1 MSPVHFDTTNW
12 QMITAACSPSIGLR
26 KEALGDFF
34 VAYSAPIVAW
44 FRGHGWPA
52 DRADDLAQDFFKTI
66 VIERRLLDS
75 AESSRG
81 RLRTL
86 ILAALRNHAI
96 DAVRHDAALKRA
108 DRSAEPREADAPAD
122 AAFDAEWAR
131 AQLDRAVS
139 AVRSR
144 LLQRRPQQWRAF
156 EEVVIGPAVHGHAVR
171 PLAAIANS
179 LGLRD
184 AASVSY
190 LVHETKRSIRRELA
204 AKVSA
209 TVGDAASFASELAHI
224 DSILIA
230 AAKRSPR

>member
-1 MSPVHFDTTNW
+1 
-12 QMITAACSPSIGLR
+12 
-26 KEALGDFF
+26 
-34 VAYSAPIVAW
+34 
-44 FRGHGWPA
+44 
-52 DRADDLAQDFFKTI
+52 
-66 VIERRLLDS
+66 
-75 AESSRG
+75 
-81 RLRTL
+81 
-86 ILAALRNHAI
+86 
-96 DAVRHDAALKRA
+96 
-108 DRSAEPREADAPAD
+108 
-122 AAFDAEWAR
+122 
-131 AQLDRAVS
+131 
-139 AVRSR
+139 
-144 LLQRRPQQWRAF
+144 
-156 EEVVIGPAVHGHAVR
+156 VIGPAVHGHAVR

>member
-1 MSPVHFDTTNW
+1 MGRVDFDTTNW
-12 QMITAACSPSIGLR
+12 QMIAAACSPSIAVR
-26 KEALGDFF
+26 REALGDFF
-34 VAYSAPIVAW
+34 IAYSAPIVAW
-44 FRGHGWPA
+44 FRSRGWPT

-66 VIERRLLDS
+66 VMERRLLDG

-86 ILAALRNHAI
+86 ILAALRNHSI
-96 DAVRHDAALKRA
+96 DAVRHDAAAQRA
-108 DRSAEPREADAPAD
+108 DRTAAPREEDAPAD

-131 AQLDRAVS
+131 TQLDRAIS

-144 LLQRRPQQWRAF
+144 LLERRPQQWKAF
-156 EEVVIGPAVHGHAVR
+156 EEVVLVPALHGHAVR
-171 PLAAIANS
+171 PLAEIARS

-224 DSILIA
+224 DSILVA
-230 AAKRSPR
+230 AARRPTH